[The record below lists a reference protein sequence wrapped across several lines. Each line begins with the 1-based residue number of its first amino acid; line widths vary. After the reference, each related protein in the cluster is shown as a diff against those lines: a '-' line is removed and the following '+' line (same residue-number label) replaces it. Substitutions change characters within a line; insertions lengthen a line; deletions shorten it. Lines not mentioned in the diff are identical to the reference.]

1 MPPKDK
7 APRRTTAARKT
18 TATGGGV
25 EEPGRFTAGTGS
37 LADDM
42 AANGEQ
48 VAEDAARIR
57 AEREAGERST
67 VAARGIYLQPLDAD
81 GAPVGERK
89 HLGDATATV
98 SFQPPEEEAKGLDVV
113 LSESPVAIDVKIT
126 DPATVAMVR
135 EMMRIPIPTAVVHEW
150 FPAFFHAPDGGQPWI
165 RCRVFLAPQGL
176 YVYRN
181 PPEEE
186 ETFTNG
192 ASPAWFS
199 PVDYSKTPKP
209 VSGYAAMNAGI
220 PIMTAAGKVIVQ
232 PTGGCR
238 CNTRSLRTWTPAWS
252 RNRISWTDAV
262 AMVVTT
268 EGS

>member
-7 APRRTTAARKT
+7 TPGTSTTARKT
-18 TATGGGV
+18 TT
-25 EEPGRFTAGTGS
+25 
-37 LADDM
+37 
-42 AANGEQ
+42 
-48 VAEDAARIR
+48 
-57 AEREAGERST
+57 
-67 VAARGIYLQPLDAD
+67 ARGVSVQKLDAD
-81 GAPVGERK
+81 GAPVGEPQAIE
-89 HLGDATATV
+89 GTTATL
-98 SFQPPEEEAKGLDVV
+98 SFEPDDSDIQLPEPG
-113 LSESPVAIDVKIT
+113 PVASVEFET
-126 DPATVAMVR
+126 SDPATVAVVR
-135 EMMRIPIPTAVVHEW
+135 ELTRIPIPTAVVHEW
-150 FPAFFHAPDGGQPWI
+150 FPAFFHAPGGGQPWI

-181 PPEEE
+181 PPEHE